1 MKRKHF
7 LQLIIVCFC
16 LFESSFSYAI
26 TDSQEAMAW
35 VNDKGKE
42 LLETFNET
50 DITKKYQ
57 KLDNMFLQHVDLDYI
72 GKFVIGKYWR
82 TMTLA
87 QKSKYQDV
95 FKRYCMS
102 TYKSFPLDFKNKI
115 TFTVKKADCS
125 DDYCDVITSVDIG
138 AKNNGQEQI
147 FLVGFRIKK
156 NENKWQIIDLKLAE
170 SSLLL
175 SYRNRFYEMLKAVDG
190 EIDWFLEDLEN
201 SLPK

>member
-7 LQLIIVCFC
+7 LQLIIVCFY
-16 LFESSFSYAI
+16 LLESSFSYAL
-26 TDSQEAMAW
+26 TDSQTAMTW
-35 VNDKGKE
+35 VNDKGRE

-50 DITKKYQ
+50 DVTKKYQ

-72 GKFVIGKYWR
+72 GKFVMGKYWR
-82 TMTLA
+82 DMTEV

-95 FKRYCMS
+95 FQRYCMT
-102 TYKSFPLDFKNKI
+102 TYKNFPLDFKNKI

-125 DDYCDVITSVDIG
+125 NNYCDVSTDVNIG
-138 AKNNGQEQI
+138 SNNNGQEQI
-147 FLVGFRIKK
+147 FLVGFRIKQK
-156 NENKWQIIDLKLAE
+156 NERWQIIDLKLAE

-175 SYRNRFYEMLKAVDG
+175 SYRNRFYEMIKTVDG